1 MGLIELRGPIWF
13 YKLDTIIQFFGALV
27 ALLISYYTY
36 KAYKLS
42 SKKAHLYFSIA
53 FALLGLNLIIYSI
66 VLPAWMVVYAG
77 SGFIVDIF
85 SLPVLLLGSK
95 ILNILYVFSYLM
107 AYSLLIF
114 VYSKIERKSMIAL
127 TALFTLVISIYSS
140 IIYSSYSTQI
150 FMAFNIISLML
161 LSIIVFFTY
170 KNYMQKK
177 NRSSFLVLSAFLLI
191 AVSHLLMLFE
201 SFNNAFFLSAHVAQ
215 LLGYISLLIVTRA

>member
-13 YKLDTIIQFFGALV
+13 YKLDTLIQFFGAIV

-42 SKKAHLYFSIA
+42 SKKSHLYFSIA
-53 FALLGLNLIIYSI
+53 FALLGLNLLIYSI

-85 SLPVLLLGSK
+85 SLPVLLLASK
-95 ILNILYVFSYLM
+95 ILNILYVFSYLF

-114 VYSKIERKSMIAL
+114 VYSKIERKSMMAIVAFL
-127 TALFTLVISIYSS
+127 TLVVSVYSS

-150 FMAFNIISLML
+150 FMAFNIISLVL
-161 LSIIVFFTY
+161 LSLIVFFTY
-170 KNYMQKK
+170 DNYTLKK
-177 NRSSFLVLSAFLLI
+177 NKSSLLVLSAFILI
-191 AVSHLLMLFE
+191 AASHLLMVFE
-201 SFNNAFFLSAHVAQ
+201 SLSNAFFLSAHIAQ